1 MLATQQA
8 APTPIACDELRA
20 RIEARLS
27 AKTKPAKTKTISPN
41 VVHAPLAWVAPAGA
55 RAPAR
60 TGKPARPPM
69 ACRQKGFGSTP
80 LPHLELVDLA
90 DDFLLMIVREL
101 DVERD
106 DDGAPLP
113 HPETFPYGPHE
124 RDAEPFANSV
134 TVPWG
139 DSNYIGYGGVWR
151 CAIACTS
158 SRFAAAVKATPAS
171 RWCAKMDRELAGD
184 RALHAMR
191 QPFFASPA
199 LVLAWT
205 VDLAPRPASAEED
218 FALVVANELGLVEAR
233 TSWLDVAEDA
243 VVLSVLRLARKGK
256 IAHDRIAVYARLV
269 LATFRANQFLMEDM
283 WVSRLKS
290 FQQTPSGGA
299 VVLTCMEEVCT
310 AARHLRVDPAVV
322 RATIKRIQD
331 SALKAS
337 YEDSRMYM
345 RVPEDET
352 YRHPRNTV
360 EFVAQRTA
368 MIKSAVPDSARKRIA
383 WRQEIVEG
391 LETVGRIN
399 GYLSDE

>member
-1 MLATQQA
+1 MLTTMS

-27 AKTKPAKTKTISPN
+27 AKTKPAQTKTISPN
-41 VVHAPLAWVAPAGA
+41 VVHAPFVWVAPAGA
-55 RAPAR
+55 RPAAR

-69 ACRQKGFGSTP
+69 ACRQKGFGSTA
-80 LPHLELVDLA
+80 LPHVELLDLS

-101 DVERD
+101 GVERD
-106 DDGAPLP
+106 GAGAPLP

-124 RDAEPFANSV
+124 RDAEPFANSE

-256 IAHDRIAVYARLV
+256 IAHDHIAVYARLV
-269 LATFRANQFLMEDM
+269 LATFRVNQFLMDDV
-283 WVSRLKS
+283 WVSRLES

-310 AARHLRVDPAVV
+310 AARHLHVDPVVV
-322 RATIKRIQD
+322 RTILKRMQYA
-331 SALKAS
+331 ALKAS
-337 YEDSRMYM
+337 YNDSSMYM
-345 RVPEDET
+345 RVPEGT
-352 YRHPRNTV
+352 TARHPRNTV
-360 EFVAQRTA
+360 EFVEQRTA
-368 MIKSAVPDSARKRIA
+368 MTNRYVPGIARQRIA